1 MTSAPSSDEVAPAAE
16 GTARKRVLLIS
27 PQPFYQ
33 WRGSP
38 LRVRF
43 DAQALAES
51 GYAVDLL
58 TMPVGDPFPLPGVT
72 HYRAPNIIRAKNLAI
87 GPSPAKA
94 ILDLAIAWKAFQL
107 AVRNRY
113 VSIHGI
119 EDAGPIA
126 ARVARRHHVPFV
138 FEKHSDPASYK
149 KGGVIKGAVMAAYRR
164 VEQYSLRQAAMIIA
178 TGPALAEQA
187 RAANPRVPV
196 HAISDIPA
204 SLAEADPAR
213 AAEIRASWGLPED
226 AVIAI
231 YVGSFATYQG
241 LDLLF
246 DAIPHAVKAVPRLYF
261 AVIGGTPEQIAER
274 TAQMAAAG
282 CAEHVIFPPKV
293 HPDLLSTTLDAADIM
308 LSPRIHGDNTP
319 LKLLDYF
326 KAARP
331 IVACDNPANRLI
343 VGDTAAALCEPT
355 PEAFGA
361 TLAAL
366 ADDPDRRAALAAA
379 GHELYLSR
387 YNYTTFRAA
396 LAAAYAGL
404 LGQDGTAAGERG
416 TP

>member
-1 MTSAPSSDEVAPAAE
+1 MTQPQPSD
-16 GTARKRVLLIS
+16 RRRILLIS
-27 PQPFYQ
+27 PQPFFQ

-58 TMPVGDPFPLPGVT
+58 TMPVGDPFPIEGVT
-72 HYRAPNIIRAKNLAI
+72 HHRAANIIRAKNLPI

-94 ILDLAIAWKAFQL
+94 ILDLAIAKRAFSL
-107 AVRNRY
+107 ARRNAY
-113 VSIHGI
+113 AAIHGI

-126 ARVARRHHVPFV
+126 ALVARRHHVPFV

-149 KGGVIKGAVMAAYRR
+149 KGGLVKSAVMALYRR
-164 VEQYSLRQAAMIIA
+164 VERFSLTRASMIIA
-178 TGPALAEQA
+178 TGPALADQA
-187 RAANPRVPV
+187 RAANPDVPV
-196 HAISDIPA
+196 HAISDIPS
-204 SLAEADPAR
+204 SLAEPDPADS
-213 AAEIRASWGLPED
+213 AAIRASWNLPAD

-246 DAIPHAVKAVPRLYF
+246 DAIPRAVAASPNLYF
-261 AVIGGTPEQIAER
+261 AVIGGSPDQIRDR

-282 CAEHVIFPPKV
+282 CAPHVIFPDRV
-293 HPDLLSTTLDAADIM
+293 HPDRLPSTLAAADIA

-343 VGDTAAALCEPT
+343 VGDTAAALAAPT
-355 PEAFGA
+355 PEAFA
-361 TLAAL
+361 DALSALAA
-366 ADDPDRRAALAAA
+366 DPARRASIAAA
-379 GHELYLSR
+379 GHALYLSR
-387 YNYTTFRAA
+387 YNYATFRAS
-396 LAAAYAGL
+396 LAAAYAAL
-404 LGQDGTAAGERG
+404 LGHS
-416 TP
+416 